1 MKSSRHQILE
11 TLEQRILH
19 GLSSE
24 WETALRRLQ
33 SDLRN
38 MIHKPMFCLYDYKN
52 RLGCWSPDKREIG
65 FSRHFVLN
73 HSWDD
78 IREVLYHEMAHQV
91 TTEAFRAGLE
101 PAHGPSFQKACRM
114 LRANP
119 KASGTYIPLSRQIL
133 QTAESESDKIR
144 LRIQK
149 LLALAQSSNLNEA
162 ESAMIKA
169 HELMAKYE
177 IDQISRNVSRDYF
190 SVFVGKPALRHF
202 AEDYSLAHLL
212 IDFYFVR
219 GLWISAYVIEKEKM
233 GKVLEIS
240 GTARNIQIAV
250 YVFDFISRFV
260 DAEWNR
266 YNTDN
271 QLNRYRK
278 TDFATGILSGFRT
291 KLEDESIVGH
301 DVCRDRSLVKSRDS
315 QLTQYFSQRY
325 PRIKTFS
332 RKGGLSHPDVIS
344 DGVEIGKKLVIRQG
358 ISQQGSEGSPRLIGY
373 RHSEK

>member
-1 MKSSRHQILE
+1 MKPSRDRILE

-19 GLSSE
+19 GLSCE
-24 WETALRRLQ
+24 WEAALWSVRA
-33 SDLRN
+33 DLRKL
-38 MIHKPMFCLYDYKN
+38 IHKPMFCLYDYKN

-91 TTEAFRAGLE
+91 TSEAFRAGLE
-101 PAHGPSFQKACRM
+101 PAHGPSFLKACRM
-114 LRANP
+114 LKANP
-119 KASGTYIPLSRQIL
+119 KASGTYIPLSEQIL
-133 QTAESESDKIR
+133 QTAASESDKIR

-149 LLALAQSSNLNEA
+149 LLALAQSSNLHEA

-177 IDQISRNVSRDYF
+177 IDQISRKVPRDYF

-219 GLWISAYVIEKEKM
+219 GLWIGAYVIDKGKR

-240 GTARNIQIAV
+240 GSARNIQIAL
-250 YVFDFISRFV
+250 YVFDFISRFI
-260 DAEWNR
+260 DGEWNR
-266 YNTDN
+266 YNIDN
-271 QLNRYRK
+271 QWNRYRK

-291 KLEDESIVGH
+291 KLENESIVGH
-301 DVCRDRSLVKSRDS
+301 EVCRDRSLVKTRDS
-315 QLTQYFSQRY
+315 QLTQYFSERY
-325 PRIKTFS
+325 PRIKSFS
-332 RKGGLSHPDVIS
+332 RKGGRFHPDVVS
-344 DGVEIGKKLVIRQG
+344 DGVEIGKTLVIRQG
-358 ISQQGSEGSPRLIGY
+358 ISQQGAEGSPRLI
-373 RHSEK
+373 E